1 MYLKMELFIIRGN
14 PASGS
19 NGIDISGILSSGDNA
34 FFAFTNY
41 RGSAQ
46 VLVM

>member
-1 MYLKMELFIIRGN
+1 MYLKMEHFYNSGN

-19 NGIDISGILSSGDNA
+19 NGIDISGILSSGDNIFCLVSNA
-34 FFAFTNY
+34 EVQ
-41 RGSAQ
+41 AQ